1 MRSIWS
7 NTLKEH
13 PWGKVTDQLGVYN
26 NTYLRNYIRRYV
38 YVQYLY
44 VETSLVNCDIFEFL
58 KIIELSSGH
67 TKRKHA
73 HEDAPGFHIYH
84 FTAAPMI
91 DPYPR
96 WPPARV
102 NWRETSADAPP
113 LRGHQSFTLHF
124 D

>member
-44 VETSLVNCDIFEFL
+44 VETSLVNVSITL
-58 KIIELSSGH
+58 YI
-67 TKRKHA
+67 
-73 HEDAPGFHIYH
+73 
-84 FTAAPMI
+84 
-91 DPYPR
+91 
-96 WPPARV
+96 
-102 NWRETSADAPP
+102 N
-113 LRGHQSFTLHF
+113 FTLKF
-124 D
+124 NNILV